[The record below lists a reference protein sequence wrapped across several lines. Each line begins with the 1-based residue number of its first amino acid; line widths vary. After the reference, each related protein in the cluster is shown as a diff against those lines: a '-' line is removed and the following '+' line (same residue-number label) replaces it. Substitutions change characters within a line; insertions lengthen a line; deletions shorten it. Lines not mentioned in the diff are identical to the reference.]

1 MGAKRTWVRGDT
13 CVYRTNSMTDVLTPT
28 GLVPDSYRTVTEQLR
43 ANAAARGDA
52 PALVSVDDGKSLS
65 WDALYRFTIRVQHL
79 LRAMGIKAND
89 RIAVLG
95 ENSLENLIL
104 YYGIQAYGAT
114 YCTINI
120 EVNRNHLME
129 MLQRINP
136 KAVFWQENLDP
147 KEIGYGSPGT
157 WIHYGAHDGEGDG
170 LFAMLDSMPAEPAIE
185 ALNEPEDRSVISF
198 TSGTSAQ
205 PKGVLHCFSNYYAIA
220 QHQRERWSITADDR
234 ILEFRSFSWAS
245 AHMLSLNPALLTGA
259 TLLFAKRF
267 SRSRF
272 LDWIKSFHPSII
284 VAVPTVVNLLL
295 ESPPDNA
302 AAAFDGV
309 RFVSC
314 STAPLMPEQHRR
326 FEDTYGV
333 PLVQLYGMSEG
344 GVVCANYPETRRIGS
359 VGKPGLYHHVSIR
372 DPDGADLPQGEVG
385 DIETVSAQHAQA
397 YLHAGGELE
406 PIRGGALKSGD
417 IGYLDED
424 GFLIVTGRA
433 RDVIIRGGVN
443 IAPLE
448 IDAVLTTHE
457 AVAEAATFGVPDTV
471 YGEEVASWVTVKAGH
486 TLTTERLVEHC
497 AAHLPEAKCPKHM
510 EIVDIIPKNDRGK
523 IDRNAA
529 RNAWEA
535 AQK

>member
-1 MGAKRTWVRGDT
+1 
-13 CVYRTNSMTDVLTPT
+13 MTDTLAPT
-28 GLVPDSYRTVTEQLR
+28 GLMPDGFQTVAEQLQ
-43 ANAAARGDA
+43 ANAATRGDW
-52 PALVSVDDGKSLS
+52 PALISLEDGKSLT
-65 WDALYRFTIRVQHL
+65 WDGLYRQTIRVGYL
-79 LRAMGIKAND
+79 LRAMGVEAND
-89 RIAVLG
+89 RIAILG

-114 YCTINI
+114 YCTINT

-129 MLQRINP
+129 MLQRIDP
-136 KAVFWQENLDP
+136 KAVFWQEDLDP
-147 KEIGYGSPGT
+147 EAIGQGSPGT
-157 WIHYGAHDGEGDG
+157 WIPYGTFDGTGDG
-170 LFAMLDSMPAEPAIE
+170 LFATLAGMPAEPA
-185 ALNEPEDRSVISF
+185 LPPVCEPEDRSVISF

-220 QHQRERWSITADDR
+220 QHQRERWSLTADDR

-259 TLLFAKRF
+259 ALVFAQRF

-272 LDWIKSFHPSII
+272 LDWIRDYQPTVI

-295 ESPPDNA
+295 ESPPENA
-302 AAAFDGV
+302 AAALAGV

-326 FEDTYGV
+326 FEGTYGV

-359 VGKPGLYHHVSIR
+359 VGRPGLYHDIAIR
-372 DPDGADLPQGEVG
+372 DPDGKLLPKGEVG
-385 DIETVSAQHAQA
+385 EIETVSAQHAQA
-397 YLHAGGELE
+397 YLHADGSIE
-406 PIRGGALKSGD
+406 PIRGHALKTGD
-417 IGYLDED
+417 IGYLDDD
-424 GFLIVTGRA
+424 GFLVVTGRA

-448 IDAVLTTHE
+448 IDAVLTAHE
-457 AVAEAATFGVPDTV
+457 AVAEAATFGVPDPI
-471 YGEEVASWVTVKAGH
+471 YGEAVASWVTLKPEAAV
-486 TLTTERLVEHC
+486 TTQALDAYC
-497 AAHLPEAKCPKHM
+497 KQHLPEAKCPTC
-510 EIVDIIPKNDRGK
+510 IDFVDTIPKNDRGK

-529 RNAWEA
+529 RALWDEA
-535 AQK
+535 KEQEPS

>member
-1 MGAKRTWVRGDT
+1 
-13 CVYRTNSMTDVLTPT
+13 MTDTLAPT
-28 GLVPDSYRTVTEQLR
+28 GLVPDGYRTVAEQLQT
-43 ANAAARGDA
+43 NAAARGDA
-52 PALVSVDDGKSLS
+52 PALISADDGRALS
-65 WDALYRFTIRVQHL
+65 WEALYRLTIRVGHL
-79 LRAMGIKAND
+79 MRAMGIGANG

-114 YCTINI
+114 YCTINV
-120 EVNRNHLME
+120 EVNRHHLLE
-129 MLQRINP
+129 MLQRLQP
-136 KAVFWQENLDP
+136 KAVFWQEDLDRDAL
-147 KEIGYGSPGT
+147 GVGGPGT
-157 WIHYGAHDGEGDG
+157 WIHYGAFDGDG
-170 LFAMLDSMPAEPAIE
+170 DGVFAMLDSMPDHPAIGPVND
-185 ALNEPEDRSVISF
+185 LEDRSVISF

-272 LDWIKSFHPSII
+272 LGWIKALQPSII
-284 VAVPTVVNLLL
+284 IAVPTVVNLLL
-295 ESPPDNA
+295 ESPPDDA
-302 AAAFDGV
+302 ATAFDGV

-326 FEDTYGV
+326 FENTYGV
-333 PLVQLYGMSEG
+333 RLVQLYGMSEG

-359 VGKPGLYHHVSIR
+359 VGRPGLYHTITIR
-372 DPDGADLPQGEVG
+372 DPGGKALPPGEVG
-385 DIETVSAQHAQA
+385 KIETVSAQHAQA
-397 YLHAGGELE
+397 YLHADGTLE
-406 PIRGGALKSGD
+406 PIRGGGLKSGD
-417 IGYLDED
+417 IGYLDEN

-448 IDAVLTTHE
+448 IDAILTTHA
-457 AVAEAATFGVPDTV
+457 AVAEAATFGIPDPV
-471 YGEEVASWVTVKAGH
+471 YGEEVASWVTVMPGH
-486 TLTTERLVEHC
+486 TLTPEDLATHC
-497 AAHLPEAKCPKHM
+497 AAHLPEAKCPKHI
-510 EIVDIIPKNDRGK
+510 EIVDEIPKNDRGK

-529 RNAWEA
+529 RASWEA
-535 AQK
+535 VWGNR

>member
-1 MGAKRTWVRGDT
+1 MSDT
-13 CVYRTNSMTDVLTPT
+13 LTPT
-28 GLVPDSYRTVTEQLR
+28 GLVPDGFQTVAEQLR
-43 ANAAARGDA
+43 SNAETKGDA
-52 PALVSVDDGKSLS
+52 PALISVDNGKSLS
-65 WDALYRFTIRVQHL
+65 WAALHRLTIRVGHL
-79 LRAMGIKAND
+79 MRTMGIGAND

-104 YYGIQAYGAT
+104 YYGIQSYGAT
-114 YCTINI
+114 YCTVNV
-120 EVNRNHLME
+120 EVNRHHLLE
-129 MLQRINP
+129 MLRRLQP
-136 KAVFWQENLDP
+136 KAVFWQEDLDP
-147 KEIGYGSPGT
+147 DALGVGGPGT
-157 WIHYGAHDGEGDG
+157 WIHYGAFDGTGDG
-170 LFAMLDSMPAEPAIE
+170 LFAMLDSMPDNPAIDPV
-185 ALNEPEDRSVISF
+185 NGPEDRSVISF

-220 QHQRERWSITADDR
+220 QHQRERWSLTTDDR

-259 TLLFAKRF
+259 TLLFAQRF

-272 LDWIKSFHPSII
+272 LDWIADWQPSII

-295 ESPPDNA
+295 EAPPDNA
-302 AAAFDGV
+302 VTAFKGV

-326 FEDTYGV
+326 FEDTYGI

-344 GVVCANYPETRRIGS
+344 GVVCANYPKSRRIGS
-359 VGKPGLYHHVSIR
+359 VGKPGLYHDITIR
-372 DPDGADLPQGEVG
+372 GPDGAILPQGEIG
-385 DIETVSAQHAQA
+385 EIETVSAQHAQA
-397 YLHAGGELE
+397 YLQAGGTIE

-424 GFLIVTGRA
+424 EFLIVTGRA

-448 IDAVLTTHE
+448 IDATLTTHK
-457 AVAEAATFGVPDTV
+457 AVAEAATFGVPDAV
-471 YGEEVASWVTVKAGH
+471 YGEEVASWVTIKPGQ
-486 TLTTERLVEHC
+486 TLTPEDLASHC
-497 AAHLPEAKCPKHM
+497 AARLPEAKCPKHI
-510 EIVDIIPKNDRGK
+510 EIVDEIPKNDRGK

-529 RNAWEA
+529 RATWEA
-535 AQK
+535 IRGNR

>member
-1 MGAKRTWVRGDT
+1 
-13 CVYRTNSMTDVLTPT
+13 MTDNLAPT
-28 GLVPDSYRTVTEQLR
+28 GLVPDSYQTVAEQLQ
-43 ANAAARGDA
+43 ANAAARGDQ
-52 PALVSVDDGKSLS
+52 PALIAIDDGKSLS
-65 WDALYRFTIRVQHL
+65 WDALYRFTIRVGHL
-79 LRAMGIKAND
+79 MRAMGIKAND
-89 RIAVLG
+89 RIGVLG
-95 ENSLENLIL
+95 DNSIENLIL

-114 YCTINI
+114 YCTINT
-120 EVNRNHLME
+120 EVNSNHLME

-136 KAVFWQENLDP
+136 KVVFWQEDLDP

-157 WIHYGAHDGEGDG
+157 WVHYGAFDGEGDG
-170 LFAMLDSMPAEPAIE
+170 LFAMLESMPSEPVIE
-185 ALNEPEDRSVISF
+185 PLNEPEDRSVISF

-220 QHQRERWSITADDR
+220 RHQQERWSITPDDR

-259 TLLFAKRF
+259 ALIFARHF

-272 LDWIKSFHPSII
+272 LEWVTEYKPTII
-284 VAVPTVVNLLL
+284 VAVPTVVNMLL
-295 ESPPDNA
+295 ESPPENA
-302 AAAFDGV
+302 ATAFDGV

-344 GVVCANYPETRRIGS
+344 GVVCANYPDTRRIGS
-359 VGKPGLYHHVSIR
+359 VGKPGLYHNITIR
-372 DPDGADLPQGEVG
+372 DPQGNALPQGEVG
-385 DIETVSAQHAQA
+385 EIETVSAQHAQA

-417 IGYLDED
+417 IGYLDGD

-457 AVAEAATFGVPDTV
+457 AVAEAATFGVPDAV
-471 YGEEVASWVTVKAGH
+471 YGEEVASWVTLKPGH
-486 TLTTERLVEHC
+486 NLTADQLAVHC
-497 AAHLPEAKCPKHM
+497 AAHLPEAKCPKHIQ
-510 EIVDIIPKNDRGK
+510 IVEAIPKNDRGK

-529 RNAWEA
+529 RTAWDA
-535 AQK
+535 SHKQPSS

>member
-1 MGAKRTWVRGDT
+1 
-13 CVYRTNSMTDVLTPT
+13 MTDTLAPT
-28 GLVPDSYRTVTEQLR
+28 GLVPDSFQTVAQQLQ
-43 ANAAARGDA
+43 ANVATRGDE
-52 PALVSVDDGKSLS
+52 PALISVEDGKTLS
-65 WDALYRFTIRVQHL
+65 WNALYRFSIRVGHL
-79 LRAMGIKAND
+79 MRAMGIKAND

-95 ENSLENLIL
+95 DNSIENLIL

-114 YCTINI
+114 YCTINT
-120 EVNRNHLME
+120 EVNHNHLME

-136 KAVFWQENLDP
+136 KTVFWQEDLDP
-147 KEIGYGSPGT
+147 NSIGYGSPGT
-157 WIHYGAHDGEGDG
+157 WIHYGAFDGEGDG
-170 LFAMLDSMPAEPAIE
+170 LFAMLESMPAEPVIE
-185 ALNEPEDRSVISF
+185 PLNEPEDRSVISF

-220 QHQRERWSITADDR
+220 LHQQERWSLTPDDR

-259 TLLFAKRF
+259 ALIFARHF

-272 LDWIKSFHPSII
+272 LDWIRDYWPSVI

-295 ESPPDNA
+295 ESPPEDA
-302 AAAFDGV
+302 ASAFRGV

-326 FEDTYGV
+326 FEETYGV

-359 VGKPGLYHHVSIR
+359 VGRPGLYHDITIR
-372 DPDGADLPQGEVG
+372 GPNGEALPHGEVG
-385 DIETVSAQHAQA
+385 EIETVSAQHAQA

-417 IGYLDED
+417 IGYVDED
-424 GFLIVTGRA
+424 GFVIVTGRA

-457 AVAEAATFGVPDTV
+457 AVAEAATFGVPDPV
-471 YGEEVASWVTVKAGH
+471 YGEEVASWVTAKPGQ
-486 TLTTERLVEHC
+486 TLTTDQLATHC
-497 AAHLPEAKCPKHM
+497 AAQLPDAKCPKYI
-510 EIVDIIPKNDRGK
+510 EIVEAIPKNDRGK

-529 RNAWEA
+529 RTAWEA
-535 AQK
+535 SRKQVPS

>member
-1 MGAKRTWVRGDT
+1 
-13 CVYRTNSMTDVLTPT
+13 MTDMLAPT
-28 GLVPDSYRTVTEQLR
+28 GLVPDGFQTVAEQLHS
-43 ANAAARGDA
+43 NAAARGDTA
-52 PALVSVDDGKSLS
+52 ALMSVDDGKALS
-65 WDALYRFTIRVQHL
+65 WEALYSLTIRVSHL
-79 LRAMGIKAND
+79 MRAMGIGAND

-95 ENSLENLIL
+95 ENSLEILIL

-114 YCTINI
+114 YCTINV
-120 EVNRNHLME
+120 EVNRHHLLE
-129 MLQRINP
+129 MLQRLQP
-136 KAVFWQENLDP
+136 KAVFWQEDLDP
-147 KEIGYGSPGT
+147 DSLGFGGPGT
-157 WIHYGAHDGEGDG
+157 WIHYGAFDGTGDG
-170 LFAMLDSMPAEPAIE
+170 LFAMLDSMPDHPAIDPV
-185 ALNEPEDRSVISF
+185 NDPEDRSVISF
-198 TSGTSAQ
+198 TSGTEAQ

-220 QHQRERWSITADDR
+220 QHQRERWSITAGDR

-245 AHMLSLNPALLTGA
+245 AHMLSLNPVLATGA

-272 LDWIKSFHPSII
+272 PRWIKELQPSII
-284 VAVPTVVNLLL
+284 IAVPTVVNLLL
-295 ESPPDNA
+295 ESPPDDA
-302 AAAFDGV
+302 ASAFDGV

-359 VGKPGLYHHVSIR
+359 VGKPGLYHNITIR
-372 DPDGADLPQGEVG
+372 DPEGQALPPGEVG
-385 DIETVSAQHAQA
+385 EIETISAQHAQA
-397 YLHAGGELE
+397 YLQAGGAIE

-448 IDAVLTTHE
+448 IDAMLTTHE
-457 AVAEAATFGVPDTV
+457 AVAEAATFGIPDPV
-471 YGEEVASWVTVKAGH
+471 YGEEVASWVTVKPGR
-486 TLTTERLVEHC
+486 TLTPEDLATHC
-497 AAHLPEAKCPKHM
+497 AAHLPEAKCPKHID
-510 EIVDIIPKNDRGK
+510 IVDEIPKNDRGK

-529 RNAWEA
+529 RASWEA
-535 AQK
+535 FRRNR

>member
-1 MGAKRTWVRGDT
+1 
-13 CVYRTNSMTDVLTPT
+13 MTDPLAPT
-28 GLVPDSYRTVTEQLR
+28 GLVPDSFQTVAEQLR
-43 ANAAARGDA
+43 ANAHARGDV
-52 PALVSVDDGKSLS
+52 PALISVDDDKSLS
-65 WDALYRFTIRVQHL
+65 WNGLYGLTIRVGHL
-79 LRAMGIKAND
+79 MRSMGIEAND

-114 YCTINI
+114 YCTINT

-129 MLQRINP
+129 MLRRIDP
-136 KAVFWQENLDP
+136 EAVFWQADLDRHA
-147 KEIGYGSPGT
+147 IGYGSPGT
-157 WIHYGAHDGEGDG
+157 WIPYGKLDGEGDG
-170 LFAMLDSMPAEPAIE
+170 LFATLEAMQTEPAIE
-185 ALNEPEDRSVISF
+185 PLNDPEDRSVISF

-220 QHQRERWSITADDR
+220 QHQRERWSLTAEDR

-245 AHMLSLNPALLTGA
+245 AHMLSLNPTLLTGA

-272 LDWIKSFHPSII
+272 LDWIRDYRPTII

-295 ESPPDNA
+295 DSPPENA
-302 AAAFDGV
+302 ASAFEGV

-326 FEDTYGV
+326 FEETYGV

-359 VGKPGLYHHVSIR
+359 VGLPGLYHNISIR
-372 DPDGADLPQGEVG
+372 DPGGETLPQGAVG
-385 DIETVSAQHAQA
+385 EIETVSAQHAQA
-397 YLHAGGELE
+397 YLHAGGDLE
-406 PIRGGALKSGD
+406 PIRGNALKSGD
-417 IGYLDED
+417 IGYLDAD

-448 IDAVLTTHE
+448 IDAVLTAHE
-457 AVAEAATFGVPDTV
+457 AVAEAATFGVPDPV
-471 YGEEVASWVTVKAGH
+471 YGEAVASWVTRKPGQA
-486 TLTTERLVEHC
+486 LTPEDLASHC
-497 AAHLPEAKCPKHM
+497 ATHLPEAKCPKHIA
-510 EIVDIIPKNDRGK
+510 IVDAIPKNDRGK

-529 RNAWEA
+529 RAAWEA
-535 AQK
+535 DRQHPPS

>member
-1 MGAKRTWVRGDT
+1 MNKFLA
-13 CVYRTNSMTDVLTPT
+13 PT
-28 GLVPDSYRTVTEQLR
+28 GLVPDGFQTVAEQLR
-43 ANAAARGDA
+43 SNAATRGDE
-52 PALVSVDDGKSLS
+52 PALMSVEDGKALS
-65 WDALYRFTIRVQHL
+65 WHALYRLAIRVGHL
-79 LRAMGIKAND
+79 MRAMGIGAND

-114 YCTINI
+114 YCTVNV
-120 EVNRNHLME
+120 EVNRHHLLE
-129 MLQRINP
+129 MLQRLQP
-136 KAVFWQENLDP
+136 KAVFWQEDLDRDALG
-147 KEIGYGSPGT
+147 IGELGT
-157 WIHYGAHDGEGDG
+157 WIHYGAFDGTGDG
-170 LFAMLDSMPAEPAIE
+170 LFAMLENMPDSPAIE
-185 ALNEPEDRSVISF
+185 AVNTPEDRSVISF

-220 QHQRERWSITADDR
+220 QHQRERWSLTADDR

-245 AHMLSLNPALLTGA
+245 AHMLSLNPVLLTGA

-272 LDWIKSFHPSII
+272 LSWIADWQPSII

-295 ESPPDNA
+295 EAPPDDA
-302 AAAFDGV
+302 SAAFEGV

-326 FEDTYGV
+326 FEETYGV

-359 VGKPGLYHHVSIR
+359 VGKPGLYHEITIR
-372 DPDGADLPQGEVG
+372 SPDGAALPRGEVG
-385 DIETVSAQHAQA
+385 EIETISAQHAQA
-397 YLHAGGELE
+397 YLQAGGAFE
-406 PIRGGALKSGD
+406 PIRGKALKSGD
-417 IGYLDED
+417 IGYLDDD

-448 IDAVLTTHE
+448 IDATLTAHK
-457 AVAEAATFGVPDTV
+457 AVAEAATFGIRDPI
-471 YGEEVASWVTVKAGH
+471 YGEEVASWVTLKPGKTPTPEDLAA
-486 TLTTERLVEHC
+486 HC
-497 AAHLPEAKCPKHM
+497 AAQLPDAKCPKHI
-510 EIVDIIPKNDRGK
+510 EIVDEIPKNDRGK
-523 IDRNAA
+523 IDRNAVRA
-529 RNAWEA
+529 TWEA
-535 AQK
+535 VRGNR